1 MSFPLELLGGKIT
14 LRSAGCCSP
23 DPEAIFLVVMEID
36 RIVAR
41 HE

>member
-1 MSFPLELLGGKIT
+1 VSVPLELLGGKIT
-14 LRSAGCCSP
+14 RRSDSRLSP
-23 DPEAIFLVVMEID
+23 DPEATFLVVMEID